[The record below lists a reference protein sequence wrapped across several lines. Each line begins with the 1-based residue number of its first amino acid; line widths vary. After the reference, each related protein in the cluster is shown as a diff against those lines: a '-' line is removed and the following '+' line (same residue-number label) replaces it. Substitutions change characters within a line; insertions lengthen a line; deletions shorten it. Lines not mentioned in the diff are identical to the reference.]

1 MPNGK
6 GKLTGIPT
14 PSGFY
19 VRNVNDF
26 DFNRPYEDCSL
37 KYTSEH
43 VFISEIADPDN
54 NTSEANVRF
63 IE

>member
-1 MPNGK
+1 M
-6 GKLTGIPT
+6 
-14 PSGFY
+14 SFR
-19 VRNVNDF
+19 RNVNDF